1 MAAATSIRR
10 RPAQGSNPVPRHGT
24 LKALRGTAWKQG
36 WLLAAHGE
44 RIMNYPDGG
53 FNSAASLLLTTDQG
67 GPLSVTGAD
76 ANGALKMIA
85 LQPNVR
91 FQLANGASTSIT
103 VTRGAANTDILL
115 TCAVAS
121 VTATVA
127 SQALLAQ
134 AQVAELIDVAP
145 SGTGAGFVAVFAQ
158 TAVPHVRIYGVAGG
172 DVDNSGAVTDLV
184 LEYGTASEVAYTGK
198 FLFPGSPPV
207 TSGTF
212 SPPHCGAFID
222 NQTVAACQLP
232 LQLRAEICG
241 VEDRDYDTVIVEV
254 E

>member
-10 RPAQGSNPVPRHGT
+10 RPAQGSNPVPRHGAV
-24 LKALRGTAWKQG
+24 KALRGTAWKQG
-36 WLLAAHGE
+36 WLLAAHDE
-44 RIMNYPDGG
+44 RIMNYPEGG
-53 FNSAASLLLTTDQG
+53 FNSAASLALTVLQG

-85 LQPNVR
+85 LRPNVR
-91 FQLANGASTSIT
+91 FQLANGASTSVV

-121 VTATVA
+121 VTSAVA
-127 SQALLAQ
+127 ACALLDNAQ
-134 AQVAELIDVAP
+134 AKELIDVAP
-145 SGTGAGFVAVFAQ
+145 SGTGAGLVAVFAQ

-172 DVDNSGAVTDLV
+172 DVDNSGAATDLS
-184 LEYGTASEVAYTGK
+184 LEYGSAGEVALTGK
-198 FLFPGSPPV
+198 FLFPGSA
-207 TSGTF
+207 SGGTF
-212 SPPHCGAFID
+212 SVPQCGAFID